1 MAWMDN
7 TGLYQKYGLE
17 QVTSQVAGEY
27 RTNTGQRLIEVKL
40 DLTTLTSTAGTI
52 IPGTDSVF
60 FPAGFVI
67 DRIEVQNETAAT
79 SGGSATLNLGLV
91 RSSDRTTEIDF
102 DGFLAL
108 APIADFN
115 TAGETKTY
123 NVGVTGSGALMGITV
138 GSNPGHLVANYG
150 TAAFTAGVVL
160 IKIFYH
166 KP

>member
-17 QVTSQVAGEY
+17 QVTSQVAGEFKNS
-27 RTNTGQRLIEVKL
+27 TNQRLIELKL

-52 IPGTDSVF
+52 ISGTDSVF
-60 FPAGFVI
+60 FPAGFKI
-67 DRIEVQNETAAT
+67 DKIEVQNETAAT
-79 SGGSATLNLGLV
+79 SGGLATLNLGLV

-102 DGFLAL
+102 DGFLAT
-108 APIADFN
+108 APLADFD
-115 TAGETKTY
+115 TAGETKVY
-123 NVGVTGSGALMGITV
+123 SQGVTGAGALMGTTV

-150 TAAFTAGVVL
+150 TAAFTAGVV
-160 IKIFYH
+160 IIRIYYH